1 LSAETYVLVAMD
13 AIFYPLTRS
22 SLLLAYPTHRPAA
35 GSVAAGVEQGWC
47 QVR

>member
-1 LSAETYVLVAMD
+1 MD
-13 AIFYPLTRS
+13 AIFSPRTRS

-35 GSVAAGVEQGWC
+35 GAVAADVEQGWC